1 MAFRRVLAIV
11 FGVGVF
17 PSAALGADLQLRVGV
32 DAREVRVGNSLN
44 LSLSVSRSGRGG
56 EVPVPELPS
65 VVESGFEVAN
75 CMPGVRTNIDMFRG
89 ERQQTRTLDCVLIAE
104 KPGEYSF
111 GFSVDDQG
119 RNVQS
124 NVVEVTVAAA
134 GAANEPGASPDDPS
148 GDTLQELRRRGV
160 AVVATVDKSTAFVG
174 EQITYALD
182 LYEARNFLDPH
193 FRSPPTFKDFL
204 TEELPVGEPRVES
217 TRDLRFRVRPA
228 IRRAL
233 FPQRSG
239 TLEIGSAEIAIGMR
253 GQVRA
258 APISIEVKPLP
269 AEGQPPGFSPN
280 NVGRYA
286 LQRAVDRESL
296 TVGEPFTY
304 TVTLAGK
311 GNIEIVDPGTWPV
324 VEGVRRYD
332 PKVETKLDGEATIG
346 GERRYSFLMIPERAG
361 ALTIPA
367 HHVDYFDPAEE
378 RYGRATAEPLTL
390 EVRGAEGATEP
401 AGIAPAASEATVSAE
416 AWLPIIAAQAV
427 PRRQPAS
434 PWLTARRW
442 AYGMVS
448 VPLIAVLG
456 LSVGSAWRRFGP
468 DELARARAA
477 ARRRRQEWLRNAE
490 ESVTTGEGFHTAVAQ
505 LLHAMAVDR
514 AGAEGTGL
522 PRPSLLALLERR
534 GVPSADL
541 RELERLLDACD
552 AARFGAARGS
562 AEDRRALLDDALALA
577 RGSGFGSGSGQ
588 GGRS

>member
-1 MAFRRVLAIV
+1 MAFRSVLVAAFGIV
-11 FGVGVF
+11 TF
-17 PSAALGADLQLRVGV
+17 PATVSAADLQLRVGV
-32 DAREVRVGNSLN
+32 DTREVRVGSSLN
-44 LSLSVSRSGRGG
+44 LSLSVARSGRGGG
-56 EVPVPELPS
+56 EVPVPELPA
-65 VVESGFEVAN
+65 VVEAGFEVAS

-104 KPGEYSF
+104 TPGEYSF
-111 GFSVDDQG
+111 GFAVDDEG
-119 RNVQS
+119 RRMHS
-124 NVVEVTVAAA
+124 NVVEVRVLAQ
-134 GAANEPGASPDDPS
+134 GAASEAATSSEGLA
-148 GDTLQELRRRGV
+148 GDALQELKRRGV
-160 AVVATVDKSTAFVG
+160 AVVAAVDKSTAFVG
-174 EQITYALD
+174 EQITYTLD

-204 TEELPVGEPRVES
+204 TQELPVEEARVES
-217 TRDLRFRVRPA
+217 TASLRYRVRPA

-233 FPQRSG
+233 FPQRAG
-239 TLEIGSAEIAIGMR
+239 TLEIGSADIAIGMR

-258 APISIEVKPLP
+258 APITIEVAPLP

-280 NVGRYA
+280 NVGRYE
-286 LQRAVDRESL
+286 LRRAVDREAL

-304 TVTLAGK
+304 TVTIAGK
-311 GNIEIVDPGTWPV
+311 GNIEIVDPGKWPV
-324 VEGVRRYD
+324 IEGVRRYD
-332 PKVETKLDGEATIG
+332 PKVETKLDGEVMVG

-367 HHVDYFDPAEE
+367 HHVDYFDPAEQ

-390 EVRGAEGATEP
+390 EVGHAEGTPEP
-401 AGIAPAASEATVSAE
+401 SVAASAKPDSNASSE
-416 AWLPIIAAQAV
+416 AWAPIVAAEAV
-427 PRRQPAS
+427 PRRQPEP

-442 AYGMVS
+442 AYGMVAI
-448 VPLIAVLG
+448 PILAVLG

-477 ARRRRQEWLRNAE
+477 ARRRRQGWLRTAE
-490 ESVTTGEGFHTAVAQ
+490 ESVTTGEGFHAAVAQ
-505 LLHAMAVDR
+505 LLHAMAVER

-534 GVPSADL
+534 GVPAADL

-562 AEDRRALLDDALALA
+562 AEDRRTLLDDALALA
-577 RGSGFGSGSGQ
+577 RGSGFGR
-588 GGRS
+588 GGVA